1 MATVVLDVC
10 LRFLQHMPVRART
23 ARAPR
28 YTRTSFFVDEKAVS
42 RARRALGA
50 GIDAEAVRLALERVV
65 ETERLWRFMAWSRGR
80 AKPGSFET
88 P

>member
-1 MATVVLDVC
+1 M
-10 LRFLQHMPVRART
+10 
-23 ARAPR
+23 
-28 YTRTSFFVDEKAVS
+28 S

-65 ETERLWRFMAWSRGR
+65 ETERLWRFMASSRGR
-80 AKPGSFET
+80 LKPGSFET